1 MSNTSVRPKKREFC
15 LYLLPGLC
23 IYVFTALAPIVMA
36 AYYSFFAWKGG
47 PKKIFIGLE
56 NYTRLLSDE
65 VFWKAFGNNMY
76 MLLLSLIGQVGIG
89 LCFALLLNS
98 KIIRFKKLH
107 RTLCYFPST
116 LAPVVVAFIWT
127 IMYNYNFGLINATL
141 RGIGLDNLA
150 MPWLDLAKPIM
161 TLVTIPLIWQ
171 NIGYYM
177 ILMMAGFSAIS
188 PEVLEMAEIDGATGV
203 KKALHI
209 TLPLMKNT
217 IMVCVMLCITGNMRG
232 FENVYI
238 MTDGGPG
245 NASNLVALYAYETS
259 FKKFNYGYGS
269 AVSIGIVIISL
280 LIVLAS
286 RVVIQRKER

>member
-1 MSNTSVRPKKREFC
+1 
-15 LYLLPGLC
+15 
-23 IYVFTALAPIVMA
+23 
-36 AYYSFFAWKGG
+36 
-47 PKKIFIGLE
+47 
-56 NYTRLLSDE
+56 
-65 VFWKAFGNNMY
+65 MY